1 MSLNE
6 EERKI
11 IVNLEIEKAHS
22 TFAQI
27 ETLRDASFWDTAANR
42 LYYAAFHAVSA
53 LLIHDGHSVSSHRGV
68 VAMFGQYYIKNGIIP
83 LEYGKLYSQLQTM
96 REESDYNCSYEATA
110 EDIARKIEPTRLLIE
125 IITRMVS

>member
-1 MSLNE
+1 
-6 EERKI
+6 
-11 IVNLEIEKAHS
+11 
-22 TFAQI
+22 
-27 ETLRDASFWDTAANR
+27 
-42 LYYAAFHAVSA
+42 
-53 LLIHDGHSVSSHRGV
+53 
-68 VAMFGQYYIKNGIIP
+68 MFGQYYIKNGIIP